1 MDGMITF
8 HDLDELE
15 LIIRKLDADAYDW
28 RKDAIEENYEIAKKF
43 HGENDV
49 VPRLTRKI
57 IEEVNNA
64 TQRIQ
69 SN

>member
-1 MDGMITF
+1 MDGVITF

-15 LIIRKLDADAYDW
+15 LIIKKLDADAYDW
-28 RKDAIEENYEIAKKF
+28 RTDAIEHNYEIAKKF
-43 HGENDV
+43 HSDNDV

-57 IEEVNNA
+57 MEDVSNA